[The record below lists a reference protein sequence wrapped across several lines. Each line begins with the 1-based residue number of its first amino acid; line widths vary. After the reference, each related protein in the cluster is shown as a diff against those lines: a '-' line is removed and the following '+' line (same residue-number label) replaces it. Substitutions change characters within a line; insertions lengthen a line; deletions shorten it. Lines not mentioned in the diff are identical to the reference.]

1 MRTQPEGLPLKY
13 RAVVGA
19 TRLISGFLSGY
30 VLVGIKTAASQVAV
44 ISSPRNPNPI
54 GFEETRRRAFVVKV
68 QSSWCVTSVRNFP
81 VSRLD
86 RCFTGHTPD

>member
-19 TRLISGFLSGY
+19 TRLVSGSFGLRSRFPFDG
-30 VLVGIKTAASQVAV
+30 GIPVAV

-54 GFEETRRRAFVVKV
+54 VVKETRRRAFVLKV
-68 QSSWCVTSVRNFP
+68 
-81 VSRLD
+81 
-86 RCFTGHTPD
+86 